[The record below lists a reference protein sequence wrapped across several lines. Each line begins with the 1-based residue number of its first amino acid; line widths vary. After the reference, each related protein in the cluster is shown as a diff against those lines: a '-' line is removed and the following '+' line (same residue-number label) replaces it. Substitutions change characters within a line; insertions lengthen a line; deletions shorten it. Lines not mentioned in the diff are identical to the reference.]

1 MEKGALLNILE
12 SILDEVKTAVL
23 ASVDTEGRPSMRWVS
38 PAVVRGRVGAL
49 YMVTSA
55 KSKKVQ
61 HLKSNPQVQ
70 WLFQTR
76 PLDRII
82 TVDGRVNVVDNPSIR
97 AEVLEVV
104 GPRLRPFWKINM
116 EERDLLVLETII
128 ERATFYVPMKGIMEE
143 VKF

>member
-1 MEKGALLNILE
+1 MEKRALLNILE
-12 SILDEVKTAVL
+12 SILDEVKTAIL
-23 ASVDTEGRPSMRWVS
+23 ATVDAEGRPSMRWVS
-38 PAVVRGRVGAL
+38 PAVVRGRAGAL

-76 PLDRII
+76 ALDRII

-128 ERATFYVPMKGIMEE
+128 EVATYYVPMKGVMEE
-143 VKF
+143 LKF